1 MGIDRI
7 GPVGPFRFAGSQAE
21 HARQSYR
28 RQQAEA
34 AAPAEDSINLSSAAR
49 DVSKA
54 DPAEREALVRRI
66 RSQVQSGTYRV
77 DPDALARQMVD
88 RGEV

>member
-1 MGIDRI
+1 VGIDRT

-28 RQQAEA
+28 RQQAEP
-34 AAPAEDSINLSSAAR
+34 AAPREDSINLSSAAR
-49 DVSKA
+49 DVVDA
-54 DPAEREALVRRI
+54 DPAERDELVRRI
-66 RSQVQSGTYRV
+66 RSQVQAGAYRV
-77 DPDALARQMVD
+77 DPDAVARHIVE